1 MLVKGAF
8 FQKRR
13 NLTVSFIN
21 LWRWECI
28 GASSWVVS
36 CTLAKFNKG
45 LKVCVDHYLS
55 GLSDPEKMP
64 GKVAKWCHAG
74 SIQQKL
80 GALLSIRLSNTLKYS
95 FSALNLSLY
104 QG

>member
-1 MLVKGAF
+1 ML
-8 FQKRR
+8 
-13 NLTVSFIN
+13 SFVN
-21 LWRWECI
+21 LWRWECVR
-28 GASSWVVS
+28 ASSWVVPIVS
-36 CTLAKFNKG
+36 CTFAKFMKAQ
-45 LKVCVDHYLS
+45 KVCVDHYLS

-64 GKVAKWCHAG
+64 GTVAKWCHSG

-80 GALLSIRLSNTLKYS
+80 GALLSMRLSNTLKYS